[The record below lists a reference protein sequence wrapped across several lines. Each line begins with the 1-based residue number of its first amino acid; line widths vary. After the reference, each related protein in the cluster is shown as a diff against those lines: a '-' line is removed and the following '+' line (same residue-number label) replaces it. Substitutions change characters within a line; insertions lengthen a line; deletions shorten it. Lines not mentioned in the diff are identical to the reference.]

1 MGYLRILLEGL
12 WRIRYY
18 ILVST
23 IAFAVGIV
31 VGVIVWEDMAQ
42 QVMNEFGNIN
52 EILSMGALEV
62 YLYIL
67 QHNLFIAFPL
77 SYGLGIT
84 VVAPIIIMLVNGAG
98 VSALVVYFEATM
110 GIPAVFSIAAMLPH
124 GVLEVPAV
132 ILAAS
137 TGIDFGVST
146 WLKVFKRISMEE
158 YKKRLKQQVTILLLV
173 FILLVT
179 AAAIETGLIMMASS
193 FYNV

>member
-1 MGYLRILLEGL
+1 MGYFKILLEGL

-18 ILVST
+18 ILVS
-23 IAFAVGIV
+23 IVAFAVGIV
-31 VGVIVWEDMAQ
+31 VGVIVWEDMAK
-42 QVMNEFGNIN
+42 QVMNEFGNVN
-52 EILSMGALEV
+52 EILSMGALEI

-84 VVAPIIIMLVNGAG
+84 VVAPIIIILVNGAG
-98 VSALVVYFEATM
+98 VSALVVYFESTM
-110 GIPAVFSIAAMLPH
+110 SIPAVFSIAAMLPH
-124 GVLEVPAV
+124 GVLEIPAI

-146 WLKVFKRISMEE
+146 WLKVFKKISMEE
-158 YKKRLKQQVTILLLV
+158 YKKRLRQQVAILLLV
-173 FILLVT
+173 FLLLVA

-193 FYNV
+193 FYNA